1 MARTLHELTQKGDF
15 TNWIP
20 TDTYAATILEALQEK
35 EMLQDVVGLRLIKPE
50 LQENNKVKIKKKSI
64 RTAQGAIAEGNTLT
78 ETDQTA
84 PTTVEIEMFKYGDAD
99 LLTAESMEDVTDDV
113 KGLVLTSMGD
123 ALGVK
128 LDELRMAALQDTG
141 MTLHEVVNPTTK
153 GQPTWGDVVDIN
165 AKLQQNNVSADMII
179 MHPTTLAYFL
189 KTDPFQSAAVYGTL
203 NALSS
208 GDIGVMGGLR
218 VIVTNKANAL
228 DTAINTILCVA
239 IDSNLALVELYGR
252 PITFSESYV
261 QLTDQYREVCWIR
274 YGVDAMNEE
283 AIGWIRNAAV

>member
-1 MARTLHELTQKGDF
+1 MARTLQELTEKVAF
-15 TNWIP
+15 TDWIP
-20 TDTYAATILEALQEK
+20 SDTYAAVILDALQEK
-35 EMLQDVVGLRLIKPE
+35 EKLQDIVGLRLIKPE
-50 LQENNKVKIKKKSI
+50 LQENNKVQIKKKSI

-99 LLTAESMEDVTDDV
+99 LVTAESFEDVTDDV
-113 KGLVLTSMGD
+113 KGLILTSMGD
-123 ALGVK
+123 ALGIK
-128 LDELRMAALQDTG
+128 LDELRMAAAQDVA

-153 GQPTWGDVVDIN
+153 GQPLWDDVVDIN
-165 AKLQQNNVSADMII
+165 AKLQGNNVEPDMII

-189 KTDPFQSAAVYGTL
+189 KTDPFKSAAVYGTL
-203 NALSS
+203 NALTS
-208 GDIGVMGGLR
+208 GDIGVIGGLR

-228 DTAINTILCVA
+228 DALVDTILCVVL
-239 IDSNLALVELYGR
+239 DSNLALVELYGR
-252 PITFSESYV
+252 PITFSEQYV